1 MPQQT
6 QKLKTGLQFRT
17 FQLNREQADQ
27 EARTI
32 PLSFSSENPVPRW
45 YGKEVLDH
53 SPTAVRLDRLRSGG
67 PFLLDHDRRKQIGVI
82 EEVTIGADRKGR
94 AVVRFGKSTQA
105 DEVFQD
111 VLDGIRTNISV
122 GYLTHK
128 AILESR
134 DGDIETYRAVDW
146 EPMEISSVSIPADA
160 SVGVGRQDG
169 DRSDHETLIEIPEPH
184 KENRTMPS
192 PDTNAPTPPAADPAA
207 VPETRAAAPAPAAP
221 QVNENDILA
230 RERGRVREVDA
241 IGEQFGHVAGVRDLV
256 RQFRDNGQPID
267 GLRGE
272 VMKRRGGPPP
282 PAVPEPV
289 GDLLNQRED
298 KDYSLVRALNVAAY
312 GGDGLER
319 EVSDQIAKQL
329 NRSTDGIFVPT
340 SLSVRAPAVAG
351 ADAQGG
357 YTVQTTVMP
366 IIELLRNRMM
376 VKRLGAQVLSGLVG
390 NLAFPRQEGA
400 PTLNWSAE
408 NPGSDTGDTDLT
420 SYFGQV
426 SMGPKSAIATI
437 PYSKQLLAQSS
448 ADIEQFFRND
458 LTMANA
464 LGLDLAAIA
473 GTGTNQPTGILNTT
487 GIGSVIGGTNGL
499 APDWGHIVDLETE
512 VAIDNADV
520 GNLAY
525 LTNAKVRGKLRQ
537 TEKASTTAQFI
548 WEKGLEAGFG
558 EMNGY
563 RAGVS
568 NQVASNLDKGTS
580 TGVCS
585 AIIYG
590 NWEDLLIGEWGV
602 IELIVDPYA
611 KKKQGLVEITSTM
624 LVDIAVRNPQSFAA
638 MKDALT
644 V

>member
-1 MPQQT
+1 M
-6 QKLKTGLQFRT
+6 
-17 FQLNREQADQ
+17 
-27 EARTI
+27 
-32 PLSFSSENPVPRW
+32 
-45 YGKEVLDH
+45 
-53 SPTAVRLDRLRSGG
+53 
-67 PFLLDHDRRKQIGVI
+67 
-82 EEVTIGADRKGR
+82 
-94 AVVRFGKSTQA
+94 
-105 DEVFQD
+105 
-111 VLDGIRTNISV
+111 
-122 GYLTHK
+122 
-128 AILESR
+128 
-134 DGDIETYRAVDW
+134 
-146 EPMEISSVSIPADA
+146 
-160 SVGVGRQDG
+160 
-169 DRSDHETLIEIPEPH
+169 
-184 KENRTMPS
+184 
-192 PDTNAPTPPAADPAA
+192 
-207 VPETRAAAPAPAAP
+207 
-221 QVNENDILA
+221 
-230 RERGRVREVDA
+230 
-241 IGEQFGHVAGVRDLV
+241 
-256 RQFRDNGQPID
+256 
-267 GLRGE
+267 
-272 VMKRRGGPPP
+272 
-282 PAVPEPV
+282 
-289 GDLLNQRED
+289 
-298 KDYSLVRALNVAAY
+298 
-312 GGDGLER
+312 
-319 EVSDQIAKQL
+319 
-329 NRSTDGIFVPT
+329 PT

-351 ADAQGG
+351 ADAQSG